1 MSCIHECVADC
12 TDLSGYGSVRNHPFC
27 GCAGYSGRLASTL
40 VGLPGTVLILLDSI
54 IFSACHG
61 FQHPPWWLLLIL
73 LVVSIIAETSDNLLS
88 ALGVKVGGGST
99 RTSLWALI
107 GGVAG
112 AIAGANFSPVLSLLG
127 MTGGLAGVVFGA
139 VLPPLILAAVGGF
152 LASYIC
158 ELRTGKEPAEARKA
172 GWAALAGRLAGVLLK
187 AVLASVMV
195 GLVLSTAF

>member
-1 MSCIHECVADC
+1 MSALVTALVYLG
-12 TDLSGYGSVRNHPFC
+12 TALVVVTLFVGV
-27 GCAGYSGRLASTL
+27 LATL
-40 VGLPGTVLILLDSI
+40 VGLPGTVLILLNTV

-61 FQHPPWWLLLIL
+61 FQRPPWWFLLIL
-73 LVVSIIAETSDNLLS
+73 LVISILAETSDNLLS
-88 ALGVKVGGGST
+88 ALGVKAGGGST

-112 AIAGANFSPVLSLLG
+112 AIVGANFSPVLSLLG

-139 VLPPLILAAVGGF
+139 LLPPLVLAAVGGF
-152 LASYIC
+152 LASYIY
-158 ELRTGKEPAEARKA
+158 ELRTGKQPAEARRA

-195 GLVLSTAF
+195 GLVLRTAF

>member
-1 MSCIHECVADC
+1 MSALVTALVYLG
-12 TDLSGYGSVRNHPFC
+12 TAVFVVTLFVGV
-27 GCAGYSGRLASTL
+27 LATL
-40 VGLPGTVLILLDSI
+40 VGLPGTVLILFDTV

-61 FQHPPWWLLLIL
+61 FQRPPWWFLLIL
-73 LVVSIIAETSDNLLS
+73 LVVSILAETSDNLLS

-112 AIAGANFSPVLSLLG
+112 AIVGANFSPVLSLVG
-127 MTGGLAGVVFGA
+127 VTSGLAGVVFGA

-152 LASYIC
+152 LAGYVY
-158 ELRTGKEPAEARKA
+158 ELRIGKQPAEARKA

-195 GLVLSTAF
+195 GLVLLAAF

>member
-1 MSCIHECVADC
+1 MSALVAALVFVG
-12 TDLSGYGSVRNHPFC
+12 TVLFVITLFVGV
-27 GCAGYSGRLASTL
+27 LATL
-40 VGLPGTVLILLDSI
+40 VGLPGTVLILLDTV
-54 IFSACHG
+54 IFSACYG
-61 FQHPPWWLLLIL
+61 FQRPPWWFLLIL
-73 LVVSIIAETSDNLLS
+73 VVVSILAETSDNLLS
-88 ALGVKVGGGST
+88 VLGVKAGGGST

-127 MTGGLAGVVFGA
+127 MTGGPAGMLFG
-139 VLPPLILAAVGGF
+139 VLLPPLVFAALGGF
-152 LASYIC
+152 LASYIY
-158 ELRTGKEPAEARKA
+158 ELRTGKQPAEARKA